1 MHIVVTGSS
10 GFVGGHV
17 VEALAHR
24 GAAVTGVDR
33 RPPLRPTAADAVV
46 VGDLSRPDPAT
57 ARALRGADA
66 VVHLAGCPGVRD
78 VGPDAGRRRYRDNVV
93 ALREVLRLL
102 PDDVPVV
109 AVSSSSVYGGVQGG
123 ATRGSR
129 EDDALAPRGGYARS
143 KVLAE
148 AVCRRAAAGRPAAI
162 TVVRPFT
169 VVGDGQRP
177 DMALHR
183 WVSAALRGDPLTV
196 LGSPERTRDV
206 TDVRD
211 VAAALADLV
220 HLAPGGA
227 VNVGTGHAVTLRAMV
242 EAVGAATGTRPALRV
257 LPAAPDEAPDTLA
270 DVTRLVGLTG
280 RRPAT
285 DLADVV
291 ARVRDDVLAGTALT
305 GTALTGTALDGTA
318 LTGTALTAVAAG

>member
-10 GFVGGHV
+10 GFLGGHV
-17 VEALAHR
+17 VELLAR
-24 GAAVTGVDR
+24 QGDAVTGVDR
-33 RPPLRPTAADAVV
+33 RRPTSQAADAVV
-46 VGDLSRPDPAT
+46 VGDLSRPDAAT
-57 ARALRGADA
+57 ARVLRRADA

-78 VGPDAGRRRYRDNVV
+78 VGPDAGRRRHRDNVV

-109 AVSSSSVYGGVQGG
+109 AASSSSVYGGVRDGR
-123 ATRGSR
+123 ASR
-129 EDDALAPRGGYARS
+129 EDDALRPRGGYARS

-148 AVCRRAAAGRPAAI
+148 ELSRRASRRAPV

-183 WVSAALRGDPLTV
+183 WVSAALRGDPLAV
-196 LGSPERTRDV
+196 LGSLDRTRDL

-211 VAAALADLV
+211 VAAALADLAR
-220 HLAPGGA
+220 LAPGGA
-227 VNVGTGHAVTLRAMV
+227 VNVGTGHAVRLGAMV
-242 EAVGAATGTRPALRV
+242 EAVGAATGARAVVRVVPAG
-257 LPAAPDEAPDTLA
+257 PQEAPHTLA
-270 DVTRLVGLTG
+270 DVTRLVSLTG

-291 ARVRDDVLAGTALT
+291 ARVRDDVLAAGVL
-305 GTALTGTALDGTA
+305 
-318 LTGTALTAVAAG
+318 AAGVAG